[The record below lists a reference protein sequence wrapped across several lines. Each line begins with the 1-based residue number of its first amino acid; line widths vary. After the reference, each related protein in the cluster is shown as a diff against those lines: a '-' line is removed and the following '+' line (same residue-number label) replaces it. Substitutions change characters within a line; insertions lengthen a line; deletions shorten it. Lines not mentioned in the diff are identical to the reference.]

1 MNAHLNINLKT
12 IVDEKLGVV
21 TVQATG
27 PSSNFW
33 ATGIGS
39 SRCSG
44 PDKFDPEIG
53 LALATAR
60 ALKQLAR
67 EIDRDARETV
77 AERDSVRDA
86 AEATR
91 IKNLEGRK
99 ARGAAMKEANRLG
112 AVDPLHFRVTVGGF

>member
-1 MNAHLNINLKT
+1 MFDLIQLDVVT
-12 IVDEKLGVV
+12 DEKRGVV
-21 TVQATG
+21 TVVAFNEHG
-27 PSSNFW
+27 S
-33 ATGIGS
+33 AVGS

-44 PDKFDPEIG
+44 PDKFDEEIG
-53 LALATAR
+53 VALATSR
-60 ALKQLAR
+60 ALKKLAR
-67 EIDRDARETV
+67 GLDKMARDTV